1 MIDVPPAAK
10 SPCLPVSL
18 SPCLRLVPPRASLP
32 SPLSPLPSFLPIVA
46 LGLLVLLGGCAAY
59 HIGNQGLY
67 PEGIH
72 TVYLPMIRSNSFRRG
87 LGEWLTEAVAKEI
100 EKKTPFKVVNDP
112 NADSTLTARIVA
124 ESKTGLVLARTGDQ
138 RESQVALRVDV
149 SWIDRQGRMLREHA
163 AVPLPQDLVSVTGT
177 GDFIPET
184 GQSVATA
191 QQKAVEQLA
200 EQIVGLMEKP
210 W

>member
-1 MIDVPPAAK
+1 V
-10 SPCLPVSL
+10 
-18 SPCLRLVPPRASLP
+18 
-32 SPLSPLPSFLPIVA
+32 
-46 LGLLVLLGGCAAY
+46 GLLVLLHGCAAY
-59 HIGNQGLY
+59 HIGNQALY

-72 TVYLPMIRSNSFRRG
+72 TVYLPMIRSNSFRRN

-112 NADSTLTARIVA
+112 MADSTMTARIV
-124 ESKTGLVLARTGDQ
+124 EETKSGLVLALTGDF
-138 RESQVALRVDV
+138 RESQVALRVEV

-163 AVPLPQDLVSVTGT
+163 SVPLPEELVSVTGT
-177 GDFIPET
+177 GDVIPET

-191 QQKAVEQLA
+191 QQKAVERLA